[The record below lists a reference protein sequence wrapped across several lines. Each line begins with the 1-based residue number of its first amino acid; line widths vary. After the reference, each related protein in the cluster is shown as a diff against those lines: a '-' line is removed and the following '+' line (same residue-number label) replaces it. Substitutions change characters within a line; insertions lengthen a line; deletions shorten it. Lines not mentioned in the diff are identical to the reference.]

1 MLKSMF
7 LAGMGG
13 FVGTCL
19 RFLVGR
25 LCATYFPSFWP
36 TGTMIDHMDGCLII
50 GILCGLAQRTNLI
63 STELNV
69 LLLAGFCG
77 GFTTFS
83 SFSNETFQMIQS
95 RGVSTAL
102 LYVLLSVV
110 LGIGFV
116 WLGRWLTE

>member
-7 LAGMGG
+7 MAGIGG

-25 LCATYFPSFWP
+25 ACMACFPSFWP
-36 TGTMIDHMDGCLII
+36 IGTMIVNLAGCLLI
-50 GILCGLAQRTNLI
+50 GMLCGVAQRTNLV
-63 STELNV
+63 SAELNV
-69 LLLAGFCG
+69 LLVAGFCG

-83 SFSNETFQMIQS
+83 SFSNETYQMIQS

-110 LGIGFV
+110 LGVGFV